1 MKKRFLSIILCGLVS
16 MSLLITGCGSS
27 SSAEESGSS
36 TDGGV
41 IELTYWYTFKD
52 KIGENN
58 EALVKEFNE
67 SQDKIHVT
75 AEYQGNYDE
84 IKAKTKA
91 AFTANEAPDVTLTEI
106 ASVPEMV
113 KAGVVEDL
121 TPFVEKDDIKLDDF
135 HEGLMKN
142 SYIDDKLYALPYLR
156 STPILYMNATMLK
169 EAGLDPAGP
178 KNWNELEEYCRALTK
193 DDAVGMVYP
202 VETWFT
208 EANLA
213 QVGSSVLKDNDTKSN
228 VNTEE
233 MKRGLEQLKKMND
246 EGIIKILNGTDEG
259 NDKKKVDFKNQKC
272 AMFYSS
278 TADLTYNLQV
288 AEESGFELNT
298 SFMPAGDDYGV
309 PTGGCNMYMIS
320 GLSDEK
326 KQAAWEFIKFMT
338 STERAAEASRNT
350 GYLPTRKSAIDTD
363 IIQELYKE
371 KPQFKVAVDQ
381 LQYAVGRPVST
392 NCAEIMKLLKEAEER
407 IFLQNADMDSE
418 LTKLDEDI
426 NNILSKEKK

>member
-1 MKKRFLSIILCGLVS
+1 MKKKFLSLMLCGL
-16 MSLLITGCGSS
+16 MGLSLFITGCGSS
-27 SSAEESGSS
+27 TNADNADNS
-36 TDGGV
+36 GV

-91 AFTANEAPDVTLTEI
+91 AFTANEAPDVTITEI

-113 KAGVVEDL
+113 KSGIVEDL
-121 TPFVEKDDIKLDDF
+121 TPFIEKDNIDIDDF

-169 EAGLDPAGP
+169 EAGLDPSGP
-178 KNWNELEEYCRALTK
+178 KNWQELEEYCRAVTK
-193 DDAVGMVYP
+193 GDTIGMTYP
-202 VETWFT
+202 VDTWFT
-208 EANLA
+208 EAFLA
-213 QVGSSVLKDNDTKSN
+213 QMGGSVLKDDDTKSN
-228 VNTEE
+228 VNTDE
-233 MKRGLEQLKKMND
+233 MIKGLEFLKKMND

-259 NDKKKVDFKNQKC
+259 NDKKKIDFKNQKC
-272 AMFYSS
+272 AMFFSS

-298 SFMPAGDDYGV
+298 AFMPAGNDFGV
-309 PTGGCNMYMIS
+309 PTGGCNMYMVS
-320 GLSDEK
+320 GLSEEK

-338 STERAAEASRNT
+338 STERTAEASRNT
-350 GYLPTRKSAIDTD
+350 GYLPTRKSSVDTD
-363 IIQELYKE
+363 IIQNLYKE

-381 LQYAVGRPVST
+381 LQYAVGRPKTVH
-392 NCAEIMKLLKEAEER
+392 CAEVLKLLKESEER
-407 IFLQNADMDSE
+407 IFLQNADIKTE
-418 LTKLDEDI
+418 LEKLDKDI
-426 NNILSKEKK
+426 NDIMSK

>member
-1 MKKRFLSIILCGLVS
+1 MKKKFLSIMLVGMIGIS
-16 MSLLITGCGSS
+16 MLITGCGNSANAESS
-27 SSAEESGSS
+27 QNN
-36 TDGGV
+36 GV

-91 AFTANEAPDVTLTEI
+91 AFTANEAPDVTITEI
-106 ASVPEMV
+106 ASIPEMV
-113 KAGVVEDL
+113 KSGVVEDL
-121 TPFVEKDDIKLDDF
+121 TPFVEKDDINLDDF

-169 EAGLDPAGP
+169 NAGLDPAGP
-178 KNWNELEEYCRALTK
+178 KNWDELEQYCRALTK

-202 VETWFT
+202 VDTWFT

-213 QVGSSVLKDNDTKSN
+213 QVGGSVLKDNDTKSN

-233 MKRGLEQLKKMND
+233 M
-246 EGIIKILNGTDEG
+246 IKILNGTDEG
-259 NDKKKVDFKNQKC
+259 NDKKKIDFKNQKC

-288 AEESGFELNT
+288 AKESGFELNT
-298 SFMPAGDDYGV
+298 AFMPAGDNYGV
-309 PTGGCNMYMIS
+309 PTGGCNMYMVS
-320 GLSDEK
+320 GLPEEK

-338 STERAAEASRNT
+338 STERTAEASRNT
-350 GYLPTRKSAIDTD
+350 GYLPTRKSAVDTD
-363 IIQELYKE
+363 IIQNLYKE
-371 KPQFKVAVDQ
+371 QPQFKVAVDQ
-381 LQYAVGRPVST
+381 LQYAVGRPKTVYCS
-392 NCAEIMKLLKEAEER
+392 EVLKLLKESEER
-407 IFLQNADMDSE
+407 IFLQNADINTE
-418 LTKLDEDI
+418 LEKLDKDI
-426 NNILSKEKK
+426 NDVLSK